1 MAAFGFALDLARR
14 ASSPPAR
21 PSLDAFAG
29 TLYAAYGLSRLV
41 SSYSGPGV
49 RVRRS
54 SDGTEAEFGFTFLGA
69 LDVAGLLAFAGTASA
84 FVVAWYDQSGNGRH
98 ATQSVTASQPRL
110 VAAGVLDTGPNGRP
124 ALAFSGSQN
133 FGIAGAADFARGADS
148 VTVGVVGQSTIV
160 AGSAVFFTASKG
172 VNPSWYRVGLVHTP
186 TLNAARFA
194 ASANDVDNPPLASR
208 AYTTGA
214 WGRFIGRARFLEA
227 GLDFALNGETTMAAL
242 GTATASVDSDSLVRI
257 GVSPNGG
264 APLTGQMSTL
274 VLARAPLAIAAL
286 DAALQGTLP

>member
-1 MAAFGFALDLARR
+1 MPTLSYLNLGTPVIPQRPFDVFGT
-14 ASSPPAR
+14 S
-21 PSLDAFAG
+21 
-29 TLYAAYGLSRLV
+29 LYAAYGLARLR

-54 SDGTEAEFGFTFLGA
+54 SDGAEADIGFARLGG

-98 ATQSVTASQPRL
+98 ATQSLTASQPRL
-110 VAAGVLDTGPNGRP
+110 VSAGVLDTGPNGRP

-160 AGSAVFFTASKG
+160 AGSSTFFSTSRGA
-172 VNPSWYRVGLVHTP
+172 NLSWYRVGLVHTP

-194 ASANDVDNPPLASR
+194 ASANDIDNPPLASR

-214 WGRFIGRARFLEA
+214 WGRFIGRARFLE
-227 GLDFALNGETTMAAL
+227 GWLDFALNGETTMAAL

-264 APLTGQMSTL
+264 APLSGQMSTL
-274 VLARAPLAIAAL
+274 VLSRSALPIAAL
-286 DAALQGTLP
+286 DAALTAGLA